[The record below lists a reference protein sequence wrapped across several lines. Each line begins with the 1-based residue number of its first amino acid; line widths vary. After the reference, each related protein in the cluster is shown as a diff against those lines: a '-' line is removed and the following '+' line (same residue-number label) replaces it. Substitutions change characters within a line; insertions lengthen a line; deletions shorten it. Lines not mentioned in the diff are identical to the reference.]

1 MATPQNITVKRE
13 VVSLAL
19 KNIQLPNG
27 DNAGSGN
34 AKVLSLTVLLPEGLT
49 RREMLS
55 GIGDLAKSLVLPER
69 PSRVRPTSPADRAN
83 YALFVRIQAEGPH
96 ATEAE
101 EALLSELQD
110 LGRIENDPAS
120 EDVYLIK

>member
-1 MATPQNITVKRE
+1 MATQQNLTVKRE
-13 VVSLAL
+13 VISLAL
-19 KNIQLPNG
+19 KNIRLPNG
-27 DNAGSGN
+27 DNAGAGN
-34 AKVLSLTVLLPEGLT
+34 AKVLNLTVRLPEGLT

-55 GIGDLAKSLVLPER
+55 SIGDLAKNLVLPER
-69 PSRVRPTSPADRAN
+69 TSRVRPTSPVDRAN

-110 LGRIENDPAS
+110 LGKIENDPAS
-120 EDVYLIK
+120 ENVYLIK